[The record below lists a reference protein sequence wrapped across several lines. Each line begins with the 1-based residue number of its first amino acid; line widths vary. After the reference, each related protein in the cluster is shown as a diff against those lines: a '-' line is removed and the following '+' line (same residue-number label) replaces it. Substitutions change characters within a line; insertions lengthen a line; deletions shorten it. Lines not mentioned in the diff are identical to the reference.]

1 MPLAALLNLSQKLTL
16 QSTGA
21 KPRSWQ
27 LRKAFVSKGIRP
39 LSAGL
44 SFHDLSPEQLVKSD
58 QWDIF
63 QHLWQI
69 ISHYKGAL
77 NSNDLNNNNE
87 SEKTGP
93 DWGERC
99 VWWIATFG
107 PLSPAAPHPAES
119 GQCWCQQL
127 RSGTFSTTGAYLP
140 SQVASGLGRVYRAFS
155 RWLLPPSAA
164 LPVK

>member
-87 SEKTGP
+87 SEKTVRIEERGAFGGLQLSGP
-93 DWGERC
+93 FLQQLLIQQNPGSVDASSYAQVPSLLQGPTCLPRSLLDWGES
-99 VWWIATFG
+99 TE
-107 PLSPAAPHPAES
+107 PSP
-119 GQCWCQQL
+119 GGFFLLQL
-127 RSGTFSTTGAYLP
+127 LYL
-140 SQVASGLGRVYRAFS
+140 
-155 RWLLPPSAA
+155 
-164 LPVK
+164 